1 MKLVVSGYG
10 ENIECLTLVDID
22 TKKKRLN
29 KLDSLMLNQASFVI
43 SYRDKEQT
51 FIITYTKNPLKLL
64 SYYICDDKLIKID
77 EQEVPY
83 ESLTHLMM
91 NKDNNRLYACSYKDG
106 MALYVD
112 IFNGKFNNLH
122 CIDNKGISLC
132 HCVISIE
139 EENEIGIIDIK
150 NDDINIYDLNL
161 KYKRSIKINKGAG
174 PRHGIYHNNKLY
186 LVTEYS
192 NEIFVIDYKNSKI
205 LQQVSTLSNINNKS
219 YGATLF
225 IKGNK
230 LYASNRGEDNIV
242 VFDMD
247 KDGLLEVNHWFSC
260 FGKHPRHMVLSNDQN
275 YIISCNKDTNNIV
288 VIDLEKEEEILS
300 FDYYMPAG
308 VCNI

>member
-1 MKLVVSGYG
+1 MKLAVSGYG

-22 TKKKRLN
+22 TNNKRLN

-43 SYRDKEQT
+43 SYQDKEKT
-51 FIITYTKNPLKLL
+51 YVITYTKKPLKLI
-64 SYYICDDKLIKID
+64 SYYISDNKLVKID

-91 NKDNNRLYACSYKDG
+91 NKDNSRLYACSYKDG
-106 MALYVD
+106 MILYVD
-112 IFNGKFNNLH
+112 IEDGHFSNIYYSDK
-122 CIDNKGISLC
+122 KGISLC
-132 HCVISIE
+132 HCVISFE
-139 EENEIGIIDIK
+139 EEKEIGIIDIK

-161 KYKRSIKINKGAG
+161 EYKRSVKINKGAG
-174 PRHGIYHNNKLY
+174 PRHGIYYNNKLY

-192 NEIFVIDYKNSKI
+192 NEVFVIDYKTGKTI
-205 LQQVSTLSNINNKS
+205 QVISTLSDINNKS

-225 IKGNK
+225 IKDNR

-247 KDGLLEVNHWFSC
+247 KDGLLNVNHWFSC
-260 FGKHPRHMVLSNDQN
+260 FGKHPRHMILSSDKK

-288 VIDLEKEEEILS
+288 VIDLEKEEEVLS